1 MKGYMAKKVRFGER
15 LKKGVPPR
23 RSFGVGESGK
33 SGDGKERAAT
43 GMKSLSVNTGVIL
56 FIVGLSIFACAEVWG
71 ADWRLISS
79 TDSYKCFYDAENI
92 TRSSKNIVGVWARLE
107 YTEKGISGIVKEF
120 GKHYENLSYSL
131 ELWEINCAGKK
142 HRLLSITSY
151 SVEGNILY
159 TNQAG
164 VAPPPWKII
173 SRESVGESLYK
184 AVCK

>member
-1 MKGYMAKKVRFGER
+1 MSPSTRGVVLVLLMEMKLMKLLLKFGIP
-15 LKKGVPPR
+15 LVMIGL
-23 RSFGVGESGK
+23 
-33 SGDGKERAAT
+33 AI
-43 GMKSLSVNTGVIL
+43 LSH
-56 FIVGLSIFACAEVWG
+56 AEVWG

-92 TRSSKNIVGVWARLE
+92 TRSSKNIVGVLVRLE
-107 YTEKGISGIVKEF
+107 YTERGVVEMVKEF

-131 ELWEINCAGKK
+131 ELWEINCAEKR
-142 HRLLSITSY
+142 HRLLSTTAY

-164 VAPPPWKII
+164 SRPPPWKII
-173 SRESVGESLYK
+173 SRESVEESLYK

>member
-1 MKGYMAKKVRFGER
+1 VESLPVR
-15 LKKGVPPR
+15 L
-23 RSFGVGESGK
+23 
-33 SGDGKERAAT
+33 
-43 GMKSLSVNTGVIL
+43 GVISVV
-56 FIVGLSIFACAEVWG
+56 IGLAIFGCAEAW
-71 ADWRLISS
+71 AEDWRLYAK
-79 TDSYKCFYDAENI
+79 TDLYECFYNSEDMI
-92 TRSSKNIVGVWARLE
+92 RSSEDIVKVWAKLV
-107 YTEKGISGIVKEF
+107 YTERGVIEMVKEF